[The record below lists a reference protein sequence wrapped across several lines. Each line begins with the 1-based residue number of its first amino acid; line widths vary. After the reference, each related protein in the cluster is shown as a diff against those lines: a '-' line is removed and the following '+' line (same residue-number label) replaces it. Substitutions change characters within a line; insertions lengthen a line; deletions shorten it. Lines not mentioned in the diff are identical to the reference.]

1 MIVMD
6 LLWKSEKTENAAKRN
21 EPEGLFAVFYG
32 KNVLIN
38 VNQQI
43 ITAD

>member
-6 LLWKSEKTENAAKRN
+6 LLWKGEKAEKLGKRN
-21 EPEGLFAVFYG
+21 KPEGLFAVFYG

-43 ITAD
+43 IIAD